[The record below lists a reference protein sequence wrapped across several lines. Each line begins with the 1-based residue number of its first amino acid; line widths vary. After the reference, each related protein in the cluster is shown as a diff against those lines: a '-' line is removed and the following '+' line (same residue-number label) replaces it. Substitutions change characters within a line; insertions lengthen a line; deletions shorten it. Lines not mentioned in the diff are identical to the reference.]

1 MQSMIYTVE
10 VVLMLTFP
18 SFIKFIEAYMGP
30 QTELQKDFVLVM
42 LVQKQSSEEGYSIK
56 RFS

>member
-1 MQSMIYTVE
+1 MIYTVE

-18 SFIKFIEAYMGP
+18 SFFKFIEAYMGP